1 MGRFILL
8 TYNLSALYAYTLS
21 IRDDDGGDDDEGG
34 YVPVISEIVM
44 HRVISVAA
52 GCLWGIIVTR
62 LIWPISAR
70 KKVKDGTALLWLRM
84 GLIWKRDPLQ
94 VLIDGPSRSSY
105 IDIKESMQLQRFLTR
120 LGSLRDSATHEYDLR
135 GAFPDQT
142 YRQILESTGRMLGAF
157 HAMHVVI
164 TKNLKASAGEAELLA
179 FTKAERTQLSA
190 RISHLFSGEFECF
203 DRCRETQLSATVLAS
218 SMKLEY
224 PMNDSLPNIQHSRD
238 RFLAKLFSHRKAIE
252 KQVRANDRDFELFYA
267 YGTMLPAPV
276 FLLANDDI
284 GLVTGQIASEIQVIS
299 RCIEQL
305 YGVLNEDSLK
315 LQ

>member
-1 MGRFILL
+1 MFSFIPSTRPIYVHWRGEWGLLSYMLVCSMNLGASNTTGLQRFIGTCIGATMTVIIWILSRANPVALGLFGWLMSVWCFYIILVRGKGPMGRFILL

-34 YVPVISEIVM
+34 YMPAIWEIVM

-52 GCLWGIIVTR
+52 GCLWGIVVTR

-105 IDIKESMQLQRFLTR
+105 IDIKESIQLRRFLAR
-120 LGSLRDSATHEYDLR
+120 LDSLRDSATHEYDLR
-135 GAFPDQT
+135 GPFPDQI

-157 HAMHVVI
+157 YAMHVVI
-164 TKNLKASAGEAELLA
+164 SKDLKASAGETELLA

-190 RISHLFSGEFECF
+190 RISHLFSGEFTAF
-203 DRCRETQLSATVLAS
+203 DFWVGILL
-218 SMKLEY
+218 
-224 PMNDSLPNIQHSRD
+224 NI
-238 RFLAKLFSHRKAIE
+238 
-252 KQVRANDRDFELFYA
+252 
-267 YGTMLPAPV
+267 
-276 FLLANDDI
+276 
-284 GLVTGQIASEIQVIS
+284 
-299 RCIEQL
+299 
-305 YGVLNEDSLK
+305 
-315 LQ
+315 